1 VQHVIEAPIA
11 RSTLEDIQSGQLACF
26 LDPQTALDQELQN
39 GPVPKGTS
47 FRGPNMT
54 IRIYAKR
61 LRRFLP
67 TLASEGTHFR
77 HFSLEFKNCIGNS

>member
-1 VQHVIEAPIA
+1 
-11 RSTLEDIQSGQLACF
+11 
-26 LDPQTALDQELQN
+26 
-39 GPVPKGTS
+39 
-47 FRGPNMT
+47 MT